1 MHESAKN
8 ADTEIIGIGIYIRI
22 NMSAYQANV
31 KVEQL
36 AEGGSART
44 PGSIVASSTIYSSS
58 GVGDCHNFSSIVI

>member
-1 MHESAKN
+1 MGFDA
-8 ADTEIIGIGIYIRI
+8 AGLMRT
-22 NMSAYQANV
+22 NV

-36 AEGGSART
+36 AEGESART